1 VLEMIVPMEVEQ
13 HSYFAASSGYA
24 LHLV

>member
-1 VLEMIVPMEVEQ
+1 MIVPMEVEQ